1 MSRPAAPL
9 VSSNSPAAGT
19 NALQDIKG
27 LVPIPSAWSWVWW
40 VAGGLAL
47 LALGFFLWRRR
58 RKRVAAHPAAP
69 PSAPHTVAY
78 NRLREA
84 LLLIHEPR
92 PFCILVSDTVREYL
106 EQRFQFHAPERT
118 TEEFLEEMQASPLLT
133 LDQKEALGRFLTRC
147 DLVKFAQFEPA
158 VTELR
163 SLHDAALR
171 LVDETSRSEPA
182 PRALLAAAAGAPAG
196 SPTGR

>member
-1 MSRPAAPL
+1 MTNQAGAVL
-9 VSSNSPAAGT
+9 VSSNAPAAGT

-27 LVPIPSAWSWVWW
+27 LVAIPSAWSWVWW
-40 VAGGLAL
+40 TAGGLAL
-47 LALGFFLWRRR
+47 LALAFFLWRRG
-58 RKRVAAHPAAP
+58 RKQASAQPATPAL
-69 PSAPHTVAY
+69 APHTVAY

-118 TEEFLEEMQASPLLT
+118 TEEFLIEMQATPLLT
-133 LDQKEALGRFLTRC
+133 LEQKEALGHFLTRC
-147 DLVKFAQFEPA
+147 DLVKFARFEPA
-158 VTELR
+158 VVELK

-171 LVDETSRSEPA
+171 LVDETSAPGPA
-182 PRALLAAAAGAPAG
+182 Q
-196 SPTGR
+196 PTLDR